1 MADKRLMYPIVAGP
15 TASGKSGLA
24 IRLARVLGGEVVS
37 ADSMQVYDTVHIGT
51 ARPLMEEMEEVPH
64 HLLGF
69 LPLDEQYSVAR
80 YMQDATAAFQ
90 DVFSRGSLP
99 ILCGGTGLYIQS
111 FMENRQL
118 LEQSGDSHLRKQL
131 EQRAANESG
140 AVLLQELAQV
150 DPETASRLHEN
161 DIHRIV
167 RALEVYYS
175 TGKTITRQA
184 ELSLRKPSPYCG
196 CLMVLNFRNRDTL
209 YRRIEQRVD
218 RMLDNGLLDE
228 ARTVLAQS
236 KDATVLQA
244 IGYKELLPYFDG
256 VCDLSQAI
264 QNLKTQ
270 TRHYAKRQLSW
281 FRRMPQATMLY
292 VDDYPDEDALL
303 QEALRIYT
311 TFCEENA

>member
-1 MADKRLMYPIVAGP
+1 MADKRLTYPIVAGP

-24 IRLARVLGGEVVS
+24 IRLAKALDGEVVS

-51 ARPLMEEMEEVPH
+51 ARPLTDEMEGIPH

-69 LPLDEQYSVAR
+69 LSLDEQYSVAR
-80 YMQDATAAFQ
+80 YIQDATMVFQ
-90 DVFSRGSLP
+90 DVFSRYLVP

-118 LEQSGDSHLRKQL
+118 LEQTVDRQLRERL

-175 TGKTITRQA
+175 TGMTITQQSK
-184 ELSLRKPSPYCG
+184 LSLREPSPYRG
-196 CLMVLNFRNRDTL
+196 CLIVLNFRNRDML

-228 ARTVLAQS
+228 ARTVLARS
-236 KDATVLQA
+236 RDATVLQA

-256 VCDLSQAI
+256 RCDLSQAI
-264 QNLKTQ
+264 ENLKMQ
-270 TRHYAKRQLSW
+270 TRRYAKRQLSW

-303 QEALRIYT
+303 QAALRIYT